1 MTSKKNVI
9 SFPDNLSIK
18 LSGIDTMRLH
28 EHGQAIFVHLSFDEK
43 LSSIQSSF
51 LIKRILEKGMLDF
64 QLTDFMFNRA
74 KGFHGPFK
82 SKLVKNLDF
91 KKIDETNFVES
102 IYRII
107 TKERKDTPLILDDR
121 KDAFMEKV
129 ELMTKKETDF
139 FILDRELSNE
149 PKKFEHEW
157 SHALTEYH
165 EFLILNYSSN
175 NIFCLLLAYD

>member
-1 MTSKKNVI
+1 MTSKKNII
-9 SFPDNLSIK
+9 SFPDNLKIS

-28 EHGQAIFVHLSFDEK
+28 GHGQAIFVHLSFKEK

-51 LIKRILEKGMLDF
+51 LIEQILKKGMLDF

-82 SKLVKNLDF
+82 SKLLKNSDF
-91 KKIDETNFVES
+91 KKIDEDNFFKS

-107 TKERKDTPLILDDR
+107 LKERKDTPLISEER
-121 KDAFMEKV
+121 KDAFIEKI
-129 ELMTKKETDF
+129 ELMTKKNADF
-139 FILDRELSNE
+139 FILDKELSSE

-165 EFLILNYSSN
+165 EFLILNFSSN

>member
-91 KKIDETNFVES
+91 KKIDESNFVES

>member
-1 MTSKKNVI
+1 MTSKKNII
-9 SFPDNLSIK
+9 SFPDNLNIK

-51 LIKRILEKGMLDF
+51 LIKQILEKGMLDF

-82 SKLVKNLDF
+82 SKLLKNSDF
-91 KKIDETNFVES
+91 KKIDESTFFES
-102 IYRII
+102 IHRII
-107 TKERKDTPLILDDR
+107 TKERKNTPLILDDR

-129 ELMTKKETDF
+129 ELITMKESDF

-157 SHALTEYH
+157 SHALTEYR

>member
-1 MTSKKNVI
+1 MTSKKNII
-9 SFPDNLSIK
+9 SFPDNLNIK
-18 LSGIDTMRLH
+18 LLGIDIMRLH

-51 LIKRILEKGMLDF
+51 LIEQILKKGMLDF

-82 SKLVKNLDF
+82 SKLLKKSDF
-91 KKIDETNFVES
+91 KQIDEQNFFES
-102 IYRII
+102 IYKVIS
-107 TKERKDTPLILDDR
+107 KERNDTPLISEKR
-121 KDAFMEKV
+121 KNTFIEKI
-129 ELMTKKETDF
+129 ELMTKNEADF
-139 FILDRELSNE
+139 YILSKELSNE
-149 PKKFEHEW
+149 PMKFEHEW

>member
-1 MTSKKNVI
+1 MTSKKNII
-9 SFPDNLSIK
+9 SFPDNLNIK

-51 LIKRILEKGMLDF
+51 LIKQILKKGMLDF

-74 KGFHGPFK
+74 NGFHGPFK
-82 SKLVKNLDF
+82 SKLLKNSDF
-91 KKIDETNFVES
+91 KKIDEDNFFES

-107 TKERKDTPLILDDR
+107 LKERKDTPLISEER
-121 KDAFMEKV
+121 KDAFIEKI
-129 ELMTKKETDF
+129 ELMTKKNADF
-139 FILDRELSNE
+139 FILDKELSSE

-165 EFLILNYSSN
+165 EFLILNFSSN

>member
-1 MTSKKNVI
+1 M
-9 SFPDNLSIK
+9 
-18 LSGIDTMRLH
+18 
-28 EHGQAIFVHLSFDEK
+28 

-51 LIKRILEKGMLDF
+51 LIKQILKKGMLDF
-64 QLTDFMFNRA
+64 QLTDFMFNKA

-82 SKLVKNLDF
+82 SKPLKNTDF
-91 KKIDETNFVES
+91 KKIGEHSFFES

-107 TKERKDTPLILDDR
+107 LKERKDTPLISEER
-121 KDAFMEKV
+121 KDAFIEKI
-129 ELMTKKETDF
+129 ELMTKKNADF
-139 FILDRELSNE
+139 FILSKELSSE

-165 EFLILNYSSN
+165 EFLILNYSFN

>member
-1 MTSKKNVI
+1 MTNKKNII
-9 SFPDNLSIK
+9 SFPDNLNIK

-28 EHGQAIFVHLSFDEK
+28 EHGQAIFVHLSFDLK

-51 LIKRILEKGMLDF
+51 LIKQILEKGILDF

-82 SKLVKNLDF
+82 SKLLKNLDF
-91 KKIDETNFVES
+91 KKIDEHNFFES

-107 TKERKDTPLILDDR
+107 TQERKDTPLISDER
-121 KDAFMEKV
+121 KNTFIEKI
-129 ELMTKKETDF
+129 ELMTKNETDF
-139 FILDRELSNE
+139 FILGKELSKE
-149 PKKFEHEW
+149 PNKFEHEW
-157 SHALTEYH
+157 SHALTEFH

>member
-1 MTSKKNVI
+1 
-9 SFPDNLSIK
+9 
-18 LSGIDTMRLH
+18 MRLH
-28 EHGQAIFVHLSFDEK
+28 DHGQAIFVHLSFKEK

-51 LIKRILEKGMLDF
+51 LIEQILKKGMLDF

-82 SKLVKNLDF
+82 SKL
-91 KKIDETNFVES
+91 
-102 IYRII
+102 
-107 TKERKDTPLILDDR
+107 
-121 KDAFMEKV
+121 
-129 ELMTKKETDF
+129 LMTKKNADF
-139 FILDRELSNE
+139 FILGKELSSE

-165 EFLILNYSSN
+165 EFLILNFSSN

>member
-1 MTSKKNVI
+1 MTSKKNII
-9 SFPDNLSIK
+9 SFPDNLNIK

-28 EHGQAIFVHLSFDEK
+28 VHGQAIFVHLSFDEK

-51 LIKRILEKGMLDF
+51 LIKQILEKGMLDF

-82 SKLVKNLDF
+82 SKLLKNSDF
-91 KKIDETNFVES
+91 KKIEEQNFFES
-102 IYRII
+102 INRII
-107 TKERKDTPLILDDR
+107 TKERKDTPSILEDR
-121 KDAFMEKV
+121 KDTFMEKIK
-129 ELMTKKETDF
+129 LMTKKETDF
-139 FILDRELSNE
+139 FVLSKELSHE

-165 EFLILNYSSN
+165 EFLILNYSTN

>member
-1 MTSKKNVI
+1 MTNKKNII
-9 SFPDNLSIK
+9 SFPDNLNIK

-51 LIKRILEKGMLDF
+51 LIKKILEKGMLDF

-82 SKLVKNLDF
+82 SKLLKNLDF
-91 KKIDETNFVES
+91 KKIDESNFYES
-102 IYRII
+102 IHRII
-107 TKERKDTPLILDDR
+107 TKERKDTPLILDGR

-157 SHALTEYH
+157 SHALTEFH

>member
-1 MTSKKNVI
+1 MTSKKNII
-9 SFPDNLSIK
+9 SFPDNLNIK

-51 LIKRILEKGMLDF
+51 LIEQILKKGMLDF

-82 SKLVKNLDF
+82 SKLLKNSDF
-91 KKIDETNFVES
+91 KKIDEDNFFKS

-107 TKERKDTPLILDDR
+107 LKERKDTPLISEER
-121 KDAFMEKV
+121 KDAFIEKI
-129 ELMTKKETDF
+129 ELMTKKNADF
-139 FILDRELSNE
+139 FILGKELSSE
-149 PKKFEHEW
+149 PKKFEQIGRAHV
-157 SHALTEYH
+157 
-165 EFLILNYSSN
+165 
-175 NIFCLLLAYD
+175 